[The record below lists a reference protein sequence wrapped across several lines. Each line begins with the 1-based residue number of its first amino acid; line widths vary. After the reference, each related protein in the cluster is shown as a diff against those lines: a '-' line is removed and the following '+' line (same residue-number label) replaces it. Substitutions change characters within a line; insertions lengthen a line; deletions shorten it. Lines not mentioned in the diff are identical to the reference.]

1 MEEKERIF
9 IGQALQAFLK
19 YGIKSMTMDD
29 LARHLGMSKKTIYN
43 YVKDKNELVEK
54 GLAMQFNTEECAVAD
69 ICAKNLNAIDEMFE
83 IGLFISGML
92 NEMHPSIHYDLEKY
106 HADSFH
112 KAKKSHEQHTY
123 QCTVDNLKKGMA
135 EGLYREN
142 LNADVIAKIYM
153 SKIDIVFDAE
163 LFPPTEISFNE
174 VYSTMFRYHILGVA
188 STKGATYL
196 KKKLKSS
203 NTPVL

>member
-1 MEEKERIF
+1 
-9 IGQALQAFLK
+9 
-19 YGIKSMTMDD
+19 
-29 LARHLGMSKKTIYN
+29 
-43 YVKDKNELVEK
+43 
-54 GLAMQFNTEECAVAD
+54 
-69 ICAKNLNAIDEMFE
+69 
-83 IGLFISGML
+83 
-92 NEMHPSIHYDLEKY
+92 
-106 HADSFH
+106 
-112 KAKKSHEQHTY
+112 
-123 QCTVDNLKKGMA
+123 MA
-135 EGLYREN
+135 EGLYRED